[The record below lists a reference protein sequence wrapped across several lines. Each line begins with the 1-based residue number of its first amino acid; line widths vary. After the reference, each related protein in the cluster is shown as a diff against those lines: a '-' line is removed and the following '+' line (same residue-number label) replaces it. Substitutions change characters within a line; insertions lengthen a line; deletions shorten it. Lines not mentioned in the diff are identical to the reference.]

1 MRPDPASGAIP
12 LVGHT
17 KVRCAPFHLT
27 QEADPV
33 GSAGAYDAFLCVE
46 VPLPWQRDISMHE
59 PFSSLDAD
67 ASIMGADGRS
77 WRPQGLVPRGDTGGA
92 VRVLAVEQPVSG
104 PRGPYRRREWWVAPD
119 RVGALCRALIAA
131 DEAAVDGFDPDRV
144 EIDGAVV
151 DLFVCTHGRRDVCCG
166 GSGTELHDELAGE
179 LAGDPGVRLWRVS
192 HTGGHRFAP
201 TALTFPDGY
210 AWAHLDAGTA
220 LAVARR
226 DAAVAAVLA
235 HCRGASSVGG
245 PAAQVADRELLA
257 RAGWSWCDATR
268 QVALV
273 EPGGPTRR
281 SEVRLDATMPDG
293 SRVAAMVQVELDREI
308 PQPTC
313 GDPLDAPAPDA
324 PVWRAVRVDPIPAG
338 AGQ

>member
-1 MRPDPASGAIP
+1 MRHDPAPGSIP
-12 LVGHT
+12 LVGPT
-17 KVRCAPFHLT
+17 KVRCAPFHAV

-59 PFSSLDAD
+59 PFSSLGAD

-77 WRPQGLVPRGDTGGA
+77 WRPQGLVPRGDTDGA
-92 VRVLAVEQPVSG
+92 VRVLAMEQPVDG
-104 PRGPYRRREWWVAPD
+104 PRGPYRRREWWVDPV
-119 RVGALCRALIAA
+119 RVAALCRALVDA
-131 DEAAVDGFDPDRV
+131 DDDAVAGFDPDRAALDV
-144 EIDGAVV
+144 SVV

-166 GSGTELHDELAGE
+166 GSGTALHDELAAA
-179 LAGDPGVRLWRVS
+179 LAGDAGVRLWRVS

-210 AWAHLDAGTA
+210 AWAHLDAGAA

-226 DAAVAAVLA
+226 DTAVDAVVG

-245 PAAQVADRELLA
+245 PAAQVADRELFA
-257 RAGWSWCDATR
+257 RAGWSWCDAAR

-281 SEVRLDATMPDG
+281 SEVRLDATLSDG
-293 SRVAAMVQVELDREI
+293 TRVAAMVQVELDREI

-313 GDPLDAPAPDA
+313 GDPLDAPASPS
-324 PVWRAVRVDPIPAG
+324 PVWRAVRVDPIPA
-338 AGQ
+338 Q